1 LELLQVV
8 TAESAPSMGRDGL
21 PAKKVQHVA
30 CSLALHNEFKKQQA
44 IPF

>member
-8 TAESAPSMGRDGL
+8 TAESAASVGRDGL

-30 CSLALHNEFKKQQA
+30 CSLALQFKKQQA